1 MPSQQPRPVV
11 DPALLN
17 ATPATRWTN
26 LGWWGDADLDTPYA
40 DAARALASHVGR
52 AAGLRTGD
60 IVVDIACGHGDSL
73 RLWVEA
79 FGAARVIGVEP
90 DAVLGAAIRARVA
103 AWGLSDRIT
112 IHTATAESFDL
123 ARIAPDATAIVCVD
137 AAYHFQTR
145 AAWLRDLAAT
155 AAPDTRLGFT
165 DLALREAPASS
176 RLRWFAERAG
186 IPAENLWSTAEISG
200 VLQTAGFAE
209 TDVTDVGS
217 AVIDG
222 FRAFVSRARLRWIRR
237 PQSGGWELLVTA
249 WMLGQVRPALTM
261 VAIGARVARRRASGH
276 HADASGSA
284 SGSASAETGQ
294 TSG

>member
-26 LGWWGDADLDTPYA
+26 LGWWGEADLSTPYA
-40 DAARALASHVGR
+40 DAARALASQVGR
-52 AAGLRTGD
+52 AAGLRAGD

-103 AWGLSDRIT
+103 AWGLGDRIT

-155 AAPDTRLGFT
+155 VAPGTRLGFT
-165 DLALREAPASS
+165 DLALRGVRASA

-186 IPAENLWSTAEISG
+186 IPAANLWSVAEIPEA
-200 VLQTAGFAE
+200 LQTAGFAGV
-209 TDVTDVGS
+209 DVTDIGA
-217 AVIDG
+217 AVIEG
-222 FRAFVSRARLRWIRR
+222 FRAFVSRARLRWLRR
-237 PQSGGWELLVTA
+237 PRSGGWALLVTA
-249 WMLGQVRPALTM
+249 WMLGQMRLALTM
-261 VAIGARVARRRASGH
+261 VAISARTR
-276 HADASGSA
+276 
-284 SGSASAETGQ
+284 
-294 TSG
+294 